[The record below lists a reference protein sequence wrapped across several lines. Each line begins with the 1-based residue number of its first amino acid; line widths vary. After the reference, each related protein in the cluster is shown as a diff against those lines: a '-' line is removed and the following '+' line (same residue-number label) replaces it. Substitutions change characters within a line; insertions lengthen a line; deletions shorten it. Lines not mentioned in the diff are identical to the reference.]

1 MPEMEPDSTLTNRS
15 WWDRWHRAKRP
26 STDSRR
32 RRFRS
37 WLNRGYD
44 SHEHLVR
51 THILGKYLCYGGRA
65 IELGCAPGR
74 TLLAFCA
81 RFGFEPFGVDYSE
94 AGYQATLNEFQ
105 RQGIDPRGI
114 VHGDFTDPAF
124 RRRHRESFDV
134 VFSGGLIEH
143 FTNPAAVVAFHVE
156 LLKPG
161 GQLVISVPNLRATM
175 YYPFASVAMPD
186 VLAAHNLNIMHL
198 PAFKALFANQP
209 LHTHYCDHLGS
220 LDVTFMFR
228 PGNYLI
234 SRLQMGLD
242 AFLIRLAG
250 HHQLRNRHT
259 SPHLLYVGT
268 KRDLEASGA
277 SPAE

>member
-1 MPEMEPDSTLTNRS
+1 MPEMEPDSTLTDRS
-15 WWDRWHRAKRP
+15 WWNRWHRAQRP
-26 STDSRR
+26 ATDSLRR
-32 RRFRS
+32 RVRI

-51 THILGKYLCYGGRA
+51 MHVLGRYLPCGGRA

-74 TLLAFCA
+74 TLLALCA
-81 RFGFEPFGVDYSE
+81 RFGLEPFGIDYSDV
-94 AGYQATLNEFQ
+94 GYQATLNEFQ
-105 RQGIDPRGI
+105 RQGVEPRGI
-114 VHGDFTDPAF
+114 IHGDFTDPAF

-143 FTNPAAVVAFHVE
+143 YTDPAAVVAFHVE

-175 YYPFASVAMPD
+175 YYPVASLTMPD
-186 VLAAHNLNIMHL
+186 VLAVHNLNIMRL
-198 PAFKALFANQP
+198 PVFKDLFANQP
-209 LHTHYCDHLGS
+209 LQTHYCDYLGS
-220 LDVTFMFR
+220 LDLRFMFH
-228 PGNYLI
+228 PGNYLV

-242 AFLIRLAG
+242 AFMIRVAG
-250 HHQLRNRHT
+250 RHQLRNRHT

-268 KRDLEASGA
+268 KREIEASCA
-277 SPAE
+277 TPAG